1 MESTDFMPIYW
12 NNWWQQKRKLKYQRN
27 VDSCADSKNSMDIW
41 SRLTYP
47 LKSNAHL
54 FVEKQLAL
62 INDRRKEKERGEISW
77 SKLGKKLTTQ

>member
-12 NNWWQQKRKLKYQRN
+12 NTWWQQKRKLKYQRN
-27 VDSCADSKNSMDIW
+27 VDSCADSKNPMDIW

-47 LKSNAHL
+47 LKSNAHQ

-77 SKLGKKLTTQ
+77 S